1 MITLK
6 VSYEQVLKDYPEVV
20 EEFLT
25 SLKESNS
32 SSKDIQL
39 EKIKWFYTW
48 GRFGKKAK
56 TEEEKALKNIKQQKV
71 SSMTYDDR
79 LPIELSK
86 IKVSVTME
94 AGHYIKGDRV
104 PSTSEVSPFVV
115 RYETEL
121 IKVHMLNEQKEFNE
135 AHIISSIPEPSKE
148 ILDELIPPEVKAMQA
163 KMQEALENGQVQTRT
178 AHTPSYDVDELLDKI
193 SDEGLESL
201 SDEEKEFLKNQS
213 DKG

>member
-1 MITLK
+1 
-6 VSYEQVLKDYPEVV
+6 
-20 EEFLT
+20 
-25 SLKESNS
+25 
-32 SSKDIQL
+32 
-39 EKIKWFYTW
+39 
-48 GRFGKKAK
+48 
-56 TEEEKALKNIKQQKV
+56 
-71 SSMTYDDR
+71 
-79 LPIELSK
+79 
-86 IKVSVTME
+86 ME

-135 AHIISSIPEPSKE
+135 AHIISSIPEPNME

-163 KMQEALENGQVQTRT
+163 KMQE
-178 AHTPSYDVDELLDKI
+178 PSYDVDELLDKI